1 MPPGRTAETPTKKN
15 SVLTSWRPSNIT
27 KGKTKDDEK
36 EKLVVSP
43 VAVQTQGE
51 RGKFIEDI
59 SSSEG
64 PREQNK
70 LKKK

>member
-36 EKLVVSP
+36 EKLVVPP